1 MKTDMLSGVFIAL
14 SPVPTKVSGMH
25 WALED
30 IYSMT
35 KWLAK
40 KLAKLL

>member
-1 MKTDMLSGVFIAL
+1 MLSGVFIAL
-14 SPVPTKVSGMH
+14 STVPTKVSGMR

-30 IYSMT
+30 ICSMIE
-35 KWLAK
+35 WLAK